1 MEGASTAQLA
11 PLRLPG
17 CVILAWHRRSRL
29 CWAAILKFLEA
40 AAFVLY
46 APAYM
51 IPGGYELSEPWYRP
65 EIRTDA
71 IGADLR
77 GEHVAQTEAIGR
89 EAPIWLT

>member
-1 MEGASTAQLA
+1 VEGASTAQLA

-65 EIRTDA
+65 ESAPMPLARTS
-71 IGADLR
+71 GANTSLR
-77 GEHVAQTEAIGR
+77 RRQ
-89 EAPIWLT
+89 